1 MWKKAP
7 ILLSLLALLIVAV
20 PVAGIF
26 NFKAMSLVTI
36 GKALLFLPMIA
47 GLAYFGFRRLF
58 KK

>member
-26 NFKAMSLVTI
+26 NFNDMSLATI